1 VESDLQHISYESST
15 FNRAQIS
22 TAIGVK
28 MADKH
33 ESKTKKL
40 MAPHEKGNFNHL
52 YDFLFTVVE
61 SIEELSCTRA
71 RNRLRISPTASCS
84 RWPRRLLLSN
94 GRKTCS
100 SFLSVG
106 NWRRVDK
113 RR

>member
-1 VESDLQHISYESST
+1 
-15 FNRAQIS
+15 
-22 TAIGVK
+22 

-33 ESKTKKL
+33 ESNTKKH
-40 MAPHEKGNFNHL
+40 MGPHEKRNFNYL

-61 SIEELSCTRA
+61 SIEELSYARA
-71 RNRLRISPTASCS
+71 RNRLKISPTASCS
-84 RWPRRLLLSN
+84 RRSPLSN